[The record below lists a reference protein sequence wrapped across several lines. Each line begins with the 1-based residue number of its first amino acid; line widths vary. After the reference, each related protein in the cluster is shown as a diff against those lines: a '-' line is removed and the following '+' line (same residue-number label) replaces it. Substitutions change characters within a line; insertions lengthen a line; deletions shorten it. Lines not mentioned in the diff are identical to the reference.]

1 MSKNFSDEH
10 NDNKKKVKV
19 NNDAEGKI
27 YNLYINKHKEASQK
41 YGPKTLILM
50 MVGSFYEMYAVFDQ
64 GPNLL
69 EISKLLNIIC
79 TRKNKTLP
87 ESWENP
93 KMMGFQMNSLEK
105 FLEILTN
112 NNYTVIVYDQKTKIQ
127 KLASDQKEKKVI
139 TREVT
144 GTYTKGININNLQQY
159 NNNYLACIYI
169 IEEDQKKSK
178 PLVSV
183 GLSCVDLSTGQ
194 VFVHS
199 SYSEKYD
206 EFVAL
211 DDASRFINNMNPGE
225 ILIYY
230 DTYKE
235 NLNKNEIESY
245 IYGYLNIEMDK
256 CRFYTNIDK
265 KYKSINFQNE
275 YLKNIYPSSETLL
288 SSIEQLDLESEPYIT
303 VSLCLLFDFIYDKM
317 PSFLKNIK
325 HPEFSFDQSHL
336 VLGNNAIY
344 QLDIFDNKDNINIK
358 TKYKSLFHVVN
369 ETKTP
374 LGERYLRNVLS
385 SPFIQKKKLNE
396 IYNLTEK
403 MIEKKTY
410 EVISNFLTE
419 IRDIERLGRKMEL
432 KIIKPYEFCMFISSY
447 ENVNGMYK
455 LLKEHSEFKS
465 LLPDKDFSKNVQQL
479 IDHTNKIFN
488 MENLGLCNDYNFD
501 ERVNIYN
508 KNIHKEIDELNSK
521 IHSGKETVENLSCI
535 LANYLN
541 GKNDKKDTQKEDE
554 EKDKISI
561 RNTKKEGNHMFL
573 SKTNGTTIVELLE
586 EVEEIEIDKNK
597 KVKVSDLNITKTPS
611 GYKILAPTIKKST
624 ELFKLKNK
632 LLELFD
638 KVPEKE
644 EEKEKTSG
652 LQIKNNSQDGYY
664 LSLTSNRAKQLQE
677 ILTKHKVID
686 LGYKKINYQDL
697 EFKFS
702 KNNAKILMPAL
713 NEHADQLEEY
723 IKEISELYKSN
734 YNDDIEEIYEKYTDL
749 FNKCNEF
756 VTQIDYLNSCALLSL
771 KKGYTKPKIEESK
784 HSFVTA
790 KQIRH
795 PIVERIID
803 YEYIPHDVSIGND
816 DLKGMLIYGLNS
828 SGKSVL
834 MKSIGLCII
843 MCQAG
848 MYVPAESFTFSPYHK
863 LMTRITGNDNIFKG
877 LSSFGIELSEINSIL
892 KRSNE
897 NTLIIGDE
905 VFRGTE
911 GPSAAGLMVST
922 IVKLTKLKPTFI
934 FTTHLHDIMDL
945 NEIKDIK
952 NVKAFH
958 LKVSYDTKTDSLI
971 YDRKLSEGSGERD
984 YGVLVAKYIIHDK
997 EFIDCATTIK
1007 NKILGEHNS
1016 LISGKKSKYN
1026 SDVYVYECSVCHTK
1040 DNVNLTNLET
1050 HHINGQRYYD
1060 ENNVD
1065 KNKKHLLK
1073 NDKANLAV
1081 LCEKCHIDL
1090 HKGELNIKGYV
1101 KTSKGTKISQV

>member
-1 MSKNFSDEH
+1 MQKKQNNEQ
-10 NDNKKKVKV
+10 NDNKKIIKV
-19 NNDAEGKI
+19 NNDADSKI
-27 YNLYINKHKEASQK
+27 YNLYINKHKEFSQK
-41 YGPKTLILM
+41 YGSKTLILM

-64 GPNLL
+64 GPNLV

-79 TRKNKTLP
+79 TRKNKVLP

-112 NNYTVIVYDQKTKIQ
+112 NNYTVIVFDQKTRIQ
-127 KLASDQKEKKVI
+127 KLASNQKEKKVI
-139 TREVT
+139 TRELA

-159 NNNYLACIYI
+159 NNNYLACIYVV
-169 IEEDQKKSK
+169 EEDQKKSK

-194 VFVHS
+194 VYVHS

-206 EFVAL
+206 EFIAL

-245 IYGYLNIEMDK
+245 LYGYFNIEMDK
-256 CRFYTNIDK
+256 CRFYLNIDK

-275 YLKNIYPSSETLL
+275 YLKNIYPTSETLL
-288 SSIEQLDLESEPYIT
+288 SPIEQLDLEAEPFIT

-317 PSFLKNIK
+317 PAFLKNIK
-325 HPEFSFDQSHL
+325 HPEFSFDKSHL

-385 SPFIQKKKLNE
+385 SPFIQKNKLNE

-403 MIEKKTY
+403 MVEKKTY
-410 EVISNFLTE
+410 EIISNLLIE

-432 KIIKPYEFCMFISSY
+432 RMIKPYEFCMFISSY
-447 ENVNGMYK
+447 ENIIGIYN
-455 LLKEHSEFKS
+455 LLKEDSEFKS
-465 LLPDKDFSKNVQQL
+465 LMPEKDFDKNIQKL

-488 MENLGLCNDYNFD
+488 MENLGLCSDTHFD
-501 ERVNIYN
+501 ERINIYN
-508 KNIHKEIDELNSK
+508 KNIHKDIDDINTK
-521 IHSGKETVENLSCI
+521 IHSGKEAVEKLSCI
-535 LANYLN
+535 LAGLLY
-541 GKNDKKDTQKEDE
+541 GKNDKIAKKNNDDNE
-554 EKDKISI
+554 KISI
-561 RNTKKEGNHMFL
+561 RNTKNEGNHLIL
-573 SKTNGTTIVELLE
+573 SKNNGSAIVEMLE
-586 EVEEIEIDKNK
+586 EIEEIEIEKNK
-597 KVKVSDLNITKTPS
+597 IIKISDIDITKNS
-611 GYKILAPTIKKST
+611 LGYKIIIPSIKKSAD
-624 ELFKLKNK
+624 LFKFKNK
-632 LLELFD
+632 LLEMLND
-638 KVPEKE
+638 IPEE
-644 EEKEKTSG
+644 AEKSIG
-652 LQIKNNSQDGYY
+652 LQIKKNNQDGYY
-664 LSLTSNRAKQLQE
+664 ISLTANKAKQLQE
-677 ILTKHKVID
+677 ILAKHNSID
-686 LGYKKINYQDL
+686 LGYKTINPKDL
-697 EFKFS
+697 EFKNF
-702 KNNAKILMPAL
+702 KNNAKIFMPKFL
-713 NEHADQLEEY
+713 NEHTDQLEEY
-723 IKEISELYKSN
+723 VKEISELYRTN
-734 YNDDIEEIYEKYTDL
+734 YYDDIEEIYDKYNDL
-749 FNKCNEF
+749 FTKCNNF
-756 VTQIDYLNSCALLSL
+756 VTQVDYLNSCALLSM
-771 KKGYTKPKIEESK
+771 KKGYTKPIIKQKEY
-784 HSFVTA
+784 SFVTA
-790 KQIRH
+790 TQIRH

-803 YEYIPHDVSIGND
+803 YEYVPHDVSIGND

-843 MCQAG
+843 MAQAG
-848 MYVPAESFTFSPYHK
+848 MYTPAQKFVFSPYHR

-897 NTLIIGDE
+897 NTLVIGDE
-905 VFRGTE
+905 PFHGTE
-911 GPSAAGLMVST
+911 HQSCSGLIGAT
-922 IVKLTKLKPTFI
+922 IIKLAKLKPTFI
-934 FTTHLHDIMDL
+934 FTTHQHDIMELD
-945 NEIKDIK
+945 NIKELT

-997 EFIDCATTIK
+997 DFIDCATNIK
-1007 NKILGEHNS
+1007 NKILGTHDN
-1016 LISGKKSKYN
+1016 LISGKKSRYN
-1026 SDVYVYECSVCHTK
+1026 SDVYVYECSLCHTK
-1040 DNVNLTNLET
+1040 DNVKLTNLET
-1050 HHINGQRYYD
+1050 HHLNEQKNYD
-1060 ENNVD
+1060 KNNVD

-1073 NDKANLAV
+1073 NDKANLCV
-1081 LCEKCHIDL
+1081 LCSKCHDL
-1090 HKGELNIKGYV
+1090 LHSGELNINGYV
-1101 KTSKGTKISQV
+1101 KTSKGKILVKK